1 MQDIW
6 KLPLHLPLS
15 EEQHKIWKNTGSNKM
30 FTSHRLEGSPAS
42 LQLTPHL
49 TSLSA
54 PSYIPFLSEEDMTPI
69 RIRKNFKIKDQIT
82 AHHLLLGLEL

>member
-1 MQDIW
+1 
-6 KLPLHLPLS
+6 
-15 EEQHKIWKNTGSNKM
+15 M

-49 TSLSA
+49 TTLSV

-69 RIRKNFKIKDQIT
+69 QIRKNFTKKDQIT